1 MKSMV
6 LVYLLLV
13 HVVLAVALLKTDL
26 VPRLINRVSG
36 ATIENTHLYDA
47 LLPYHRRMDGNVAEG
62 SIIFLGDSIVQSLV
76 TSAIAD
82 KTVNYGI
89 GADTI
94 GGLRKRL
101 PFYRSLNN
109 ARAIVISIG
118 VNDLWYRQH
127 DEIILRY
134 EQLLADLPDNV
145 PVVANALFP
154 IQEGLEYGDDT
165 NARISHVNQ
174 SISEVASRFDNVL
187 FINNTDSF
195 VDTNGQLQ
203 SDYHIGDG
211 LHLNTKAY
219 EVWIERLR
227 MAISQVTELQVD

>member
-1 MKSMV
+1 MPMHV
-6 LVYLLLV
+6 L
-13 HVVLAVALLKTDL
+13 
-26 VPRLINRVSG
+26 
-36 ATIENTHLYDA
+36 
-47 LLPYHRRMDGNVAEG
+47 
-62 SIIFLGDSIVQSLV
+62 Q
-76 TSAIAD
+76 
-82 KTVNYGI
+82 
-89 GADTI
+89 
-94 GGLRKRL
+94 
-101 PFYRSLNN
+101 LNN

-187 FINNTDSF
+187 F
-195 VDTNGQLQ
+195 
-203 SDYHIGDG
+203 
-211 LHLNTKAY
+211 
-219 EVWIERLR
+219 VWIERLR